1 MMAGL
6 GMPELLIILVII
18 LVLFG
23 SRRIP
28 DLAKGLGEG
37 IRNFKSGIRGDEP
50 REVEDRKHRDEAER
64 RTT

>member
-1 MMAGL
+1 MAGL

>member
-1 MMAGL
+1 MAGL

-37 IRNFKSGIRGDEP
+37 IRNFKSGMRGDEDR
-50 REVEDRKHRDEAER
+50 REIEDRKYREEGER
-64 RTT
+64 RTS